1 MGRKVTGRP
10 GGMIRLLYQFATAKN
25 KTENG
30 SAEVERRRVI
40 LNDWASPHVDVDVAV
55 PPEGPGSIESD
66 YEAALAVP
74 ALLDSVAEAES
85 QGYEAVII
93 SCFSDPGIDAAREIA
108 AIPVIGSGECAM
120 HLAAQLGSRFSIIS
134 PLDGGIGRPH
144 EVARKHG
151 LGDRFASSRGMG
163 MSVLNLARDRETA
176 LERIAEAGRAAVE
189 EDGAD
194 TLVLGCM
201 SMAFHDITGE
211 LQRRIGVPVINPVP
225 ATLATAELCVRAGL
239 CHSKRA
245 YPQPPKREF
254 LT

>member
-1 MGRKVTGRP
+1 MSARP
-10 GGMIRLLYQFATAKN
+10 GGWIRLLYQFATAKH
-25 KTENG
+25 KTELG
-30 SAEVERRRVI
+30 RAEVERRRVV
-40 LNDWASPHVDVDVAV
+40 LNDWASPDVEVDVAV
-55 PPEGPGSIESD
+55 PQQGPGSIESD

-74 ALLDSVAEAES
+74 AMLESVAEAES

-93 SCFSDPGIDAAREIA
+93 SCFGDPGIDAAREIA
-108 AIPVIGSGECAM
+108 TIPVIGSGESAM

-134 PLDGGIGRPH
+134 PLDGGVGRPH
-144 EVARKHG
+144 ETARKHG
-151 LGDRFASSRGMG
+151 LGGRFASSRGMG
-163 MSVLNLARDRETA
+163 MSVMDLAQDRDRA
-176 LERIAEAGRAAVE
+176 LDRIAQAGRLAVE

-194 TLVLGCM
+194 ILVLGCI

-225 ATLATAELCVRAGL
+225 ASLAMADLCVRAGI

-245 YPQPPKREF
+245 WPDPPKREF